1 MAPGEGRGCAS
12 EAPAPDGAPSGGH
25 RSARPA
31 WPPRLRDTRSPALLQ
46 RPEEVENE
54 EKEDKVETE
63 EEDSSGLQG
72 QSSLALCSCLPPGLQ
87 RSGVESGGSV
97 SSERERKEAI
107 FSPVARV

>member
-1 MAPGEGRGCAS
+1 M
-12 EAPAPDGAPSGGH
+12 
-25 RSARPA
+25 
-31 WPPRLRDTRSPALLQ
+31 
-46 RPEEVENE
+46 
-54 EKEDKVETE
+54 ETE

-72 QSSLALCSCLPPGLQ
+72 QSSLALCSRLPPGLQ